1 MSATRLGIRT
11 GESARAE
18 AGLVAKRL
26 EAEVVVIEVGRD
38 AEAGLRAALADG
50 FADAVLIPAPAL
62 AAGAGISTAS
72 DPAAIP
78 ERRDARDA
86 FVGGGTLESLPVG
99 SRVAVDSRLRR
110 AQVLAR
116 RDDLDVILTAPVE
129 FDGADNR
136 VTSLASLEDPEDAVE
151 LFQIDDWPT
160 APGQGGLVLLTRR
173 GEERRVAGV
182 DHRASRLALL
192 AELGVLAR
200 LGASFAPTLAAH
212 ALFDDG
218 LLFLSARVYRSD
230 GSEHVT
236 SSHALYPEDVKD
248 PIDDLA
254 SRVAD
259 ELLARGADDLV
270 GVDT

>member
-1 MSATRLGIRT
+1 MGATRLGIRT
-11 GESARAE
+11 GESARTE
-18 AGLVAKRL
+18 AALVAKRL
-26 EAEVVVIEVGRD
+26 EAEVVVIEFGRD
-38 AEAGLRAALADG
+38 AETDLRAALADG
-50 FADAVLIPAPAL
+50 VADAVLIPAPAL
-62 AAGAGISTAS
+62 AAGAAS
-72 DPAAIP
+72 DLAAIP
-78 ERRDARDA
+78 KRRDTRDA
-86 FVGGGTLESLPVG
+86 FVGSGTLESLPAG

-116 RDDLDVILTAPVE
+116 RDDLDVVLAAPDQ

-136 VTSLASLEDPEDAVE
+136 VTSLASLDDPEDAVE

-173 GEERRVAGV
+173 GEERLVTAV

-236 SSHALYPEDVKD
+236 SSHALYPEDAED
-248 PIDDLA
+248 PIDDVA

-259 ELLARGADDLV
+259 ELLARGAEDLV